1 MSPLKEE
8 FEEKKNQLSEEI
20 SDRKEKISDSIQET
34 KNSISTTVDSG
45 VKKTKSF
52 LKKLTLGLFCLAILG
67 GIGYYFFATWTY
79 SDGTRTGTLIK
90 MSKKGNLFKTHEG
103 QLNIGGIQTGE
114 EGLIGNIWNFSVKE
128 DFLYK
133 KLESL
138 EGQKVTLRYKE
149 QYRKIPW
156 QGESLYFVYDIKKK
170 E

>member
-1 MSPLKEE
+1 MSPIKEE
-8 FEEKKNQLSEEI
+8 FEEKKNSISEEL

-34 KNSISTTVDSG
+34 KNSISSSVDSG

-52 LKKLTLGLFCLAILG
+52 LKKLVLGLFLLGILAG
-67 GIGYYFFATWTY
+67 VGYYFFATWTY

-90 MSKKGNLFKTHEG
+90 MSTKGNLFKTNEG

-149 QYRKIPW
+149 QYRIIPW

>member
-8 FEEKKNQLSEEI
+8 FEEKKNQISEELSE
-20 SDRKEKISDSIQET
+20 RKEKISESIQDT
-34 KNSISTTVDSG
+34 KTSISNTVDSG

-52 LKKLTLGLFCLAILG
+52 LKKLTLGLFFLSILAG
-67 GIGYYFFATWTY
+67 VGYYFFATWTY
-79 SDGTRTGTLIK
+79 SEGTRTGTLIK
-90 MSKKGNLFKTHEG
+90 MSKKGNLFKTNEG

-138 EGQKVTLRYKE
+138 EGEKVTLRYKE
-149 QYRKIPW
+149 QLRTIPW
-156 QGESLYFVYDIKKK
+156 QGETLYFVYDIKKK